1 MSVDGE
7 ERTIDMIRWT
17 FTADPSK
24 RDELANYLVDNGLE
38 VLVRDEETLVA
49 IWDEPEGDI
58 GEVVEALWE
67 INGAP
72 FEIVHEEFQRE
83 NLLVYEPEEVEEFAE
98 AEAPEDA
105 ADAA

>member
-1 MSVDGE
+1 MNADGE
-7 ERTIDMIRWT
+7 EQTIDMIRWT

-24 RDELANYLVDNGLE
+24 RDELANYLVDRGLE

-58 GEVVEALWE
+58 DEVVEALWE

-72 FEIVHEEFQRE
+72 FEITHEEFHRA
-83 NLLVYEPEEVEEFAE
+83 NLLVYEPEEVEEVE
-98 AEAPEDA
+98 AIDDA
-105 ADAA
+105 A